1 MGAGGAEGRMSKGS
15 AGRGVEGRPEGTGA
29 SKSSPSS
36 LISSAATGRAVPE
49 PDRNR
54 RGQARE
60 RPDPTAPQAPQAPP
74 NQPRELAPRGEISL
88 GSQTPESSQLAW
100 TADPLWKVAG
110 PEKHRG
116 CGCGRGSKWGH
127 GGKPSGPAD
136 SKQRTAHL
144 RWAELWGS
152 WPADPGS
159 SARCGEGHSPI

>member
-60 RPDPTAPQAPQAPP
+60 RPDPTAPQAPP

-127 GGKPSGPAD
+127 GGKPSGPRGQQTAD
-136 SKQRTAHL
+136 S
-144 RWAELWGS
+144 
-152 WPADPGS
+152 S
-159 SARCGEGHSPI
+159 SAVGRALGLLAS

>member
-15 AGRGVEGRPEGTGA
+15 AGRGVGGRPEGTGA

-60 RPDPTAPQAPQAPP
+60 RPDPTAPQAPP

-127 GGKPSGPAD
+127 GGKPSGPRGQQTAD
-136 SKQRTAHL
+136 S
-144 RWAELWGS
+144 
-152 WPADPGS
+152 S
-159 SARCGEGHSPI
+159 SAVGRALGLLAS